1 MGLGGEA
8 VVSIL
13 VIVLDI
19 HTVLLINGNIVYIV
33 AACFSP
39 LLLGNVVDLLNMK
52 VITACDAS
60 DDEVCV
66 LIAKTDSDRLI
77 EVIDRL
83 YRLGL
88 AVNIKRDGVI
98 GPLTA
103 IGVIVIVKVSTL
115 PRGIACCILG
125 LNTILIAVIHRI
137 VVFPTDVTALS
148 FKSLYIT
155 FIGKPRE
162 AVTTR

>member
-103 IGVIVIVKVSTL
+103 VGAGEMSAKQTERNGPRKRKGALRSNDGLGEHRHKTQRPTVL
-115 PRGIACCILG
+115 PRWGVDFILPSRQ
-125 LNTILIAVIHRI
+125 LI
-137 VVFPTDVTALS
+137 S
-148 FKSLYIT
+148 
-155 FIGKPRE
+155 
-162 AVTTR
+162 